1 MTRRTIALAAA
12 IIALVSAVLLAALPA
27 NASRSHAVDPA
38 TINPAQLKLPDS
50 ALPAGTGIDH
60 SAVSDNPD
68 ADDIT
73 TPPDKFPSQLRIL
86 HQTQYGNETPGKPS
100 LGRLTGYRMDFHF
113 AISGA
118 AAGTEYLASIFPS
131 AAKAQAAMAD
141 AIGPGT
147 LIAIIGSPLAH
158 QCTVGDMCKA
168 YSGPV
173 PDIIYVT
180 ALTASKALVA
190 IFTDG
195 PILVETATQVPIDRF
210 DALEPAVESFEF
222 SLLAAADIQVKAVLN
237 GKGGDTDT
245 PTPTLTATNTP
256 TPTATATSTD
266 TPVPPTVTP
275 TKQPVVLHC
284 KKGYTIVS
292 GKCKKTPH
300 CKKGY
305 KVVKG
310 KCKKLP
316 VCKKGYTLVH
326 GKCKKHK

>member
-1 MTRRTIALAAA
+1 MTRRTIALIAA
-12 IIALVSAVLLAALPA
+12 IIALISAVLLATLPA
-27 NASRSHAVDPA
+27 NASRSHAVDPT
-38 TINPAQLKLPDS
+38 TINPAQLKLPDA
-50 ALPAGTGIDH
+50 ALPAGTAIDH

-68 ADDIT
+68 ADAIT

-86 HQTQYGNETPGKPS
+86 HQTPYGNETPGQAG
-100 LGRLTGYRMDFHF
+100 LGRLTGYRMDFHYT
-113 AISGA
+113 ISGA

-131 AAKAQAAMAD
+131 AAKAQAAMND
-141 AIGPGT
+141 AIGPGS
-147 LIAIIGSPLAH
+147 LLAIIGSPLAH
-158 QCTVGDMCKA
+158 QCTVGDLCKA

-173 PDIIYVT
+173 PGSTNQAV
-180 ALTASKALVA
+180 VA

-195 PILVETATQVPIDRF
+195 PILVETATQVPAARF
-210 DALEPAVESFEF
+210 DALEPMLESTLF
-222 SLLAAADIQVKAVLN
+222 SLLAAADVQVKAVLN
-237 GKGGDTDT
+237 GQGGNTNT
-245 PTPTLTATNTP
+245 PAPTLTATNTP
-256 TPTATATSTD
+256 TATATATATATSTD
-266 TPVPPTVTP
+266 TPVPPTATP
-275 TKQPVVLHC
+275 TKKPTVLHC

>member
-1 MTRRTIALAAA
+1 VTRRTIALIAA

-27 NASRSHAVDPA
+27 NASRSHAVDPT
-38 TINPAQLKLPDS
+38 TINPVQLKLPDS
-50 ALPAGTGIDH
+50 VLPAGTGIDH

-68 ADDIT
+68 ADAIT
-73 TPPDKFPSQLRIL
+73 TPPDKFLPTPYLAPDRVRERDAWPGRPGTHHRVSDGLPL
-86 HQTQYGNETPGKPS
+86 HD
-100 LGRLTGYRMDFHF
+100 L
-113 AISGA
+113 GA

-131 AAKAQAAMAD
+131 AAKAQAAMND
-141 AIGPGT
+141 AIGPGS

-158 QCTVGDMCKA
+158 QCTVGDVCKA

-173 PDIIYVT
+173 PGSTNQAV
-180 ALTASKALVA
+180 VA

-195 PILVETATQVPIDRF
+195 PILVETATQVPADRF
-210 DALEPAVESFEF
+210 DALEPTIESTLF

-256 TPTATATSTD
+256 APTATATSTD
-266 TPVPPTVTP
+266 TPVPPTATP